1 MNIKNKITTML
12 VAFILMNI
20 NAFTQAKMNSENS
33 KPMKTESKTF
43 EKDLVKMTVLYDNY
57 LFSEGTKTAW
67 GFSCVIEGTEKNIL
81 FDTGGESEV
90 LMHNIDK
97 LNINPESV
105 EIIVISHN
113 HWDHTG
119 GLFTFLEKKSGI
131 PVYLPH
137 SFPGEFIDKVKDSKA
152 TVILTN
158 EPVEICKDV
167 YSTGEIEGPVN
178 EQSLIVKTNKG
189 LVVVTGCAHPG
200 IVNIIKRAQEIMG
213 EEVYLV
219 FGGFHLMRHSEEK
232 VKEII
237 SQFREL
243 GVKKCGATHC
253 TGDMQINLFK
263 EAYGNDYIEMGT
275 GRVLEFSPK
284 MSN

>member
-1 MNIKNKITTML
+1 MKIINKITTLL
-12 VAFILMNI
+12 VILLIMNI
-20 NAFTQAKMNSENS
+20 NVFTQQKMDSENS
-33 KPMKTESKTF
+33 QPKKTENKTI
-43 EKDLVKMTVLYDNY
+43 EKNTIKMTVLYDNY
-57 LFSEGTKTAW
+57 VFKKGTKNAW
-67 GFSCVIEGTEKNIL
+67 GFSCFIEGTEKNIL
-81 FDTGGESEV
+81 FDTGGEGDI
-90 LMHNIDK
+90 LMFNIDK

-105 EIIVISHN
+105 EMIVISHN

-137 SFPGEFIDKVKDSKA
+137 SFPGDFIDKVKDAGAS
-152 TVILTN
+152 VILIN
-158 EPVEICKDV
+158 EPAEICKDV

-178 EQSLIVKTNKG
+178 EQSLIVNTNKG
-189 LVVVTGCAHPG
+189 VVLVTGCSHPG
-200 IVNIIKRAQEIMG
+200 IVNIIKRAEEIMG

-219 FGGFHLMRHSEEK
+219 FGGFHLMKHSEKE
-232 VKEII
+232 VKKII

-253 TGDMQINLFK
+253 TGDKQIKLFK

-275 GRVLEFSPK
+275 GRVLEF
-284 MSN
+284 

>member
-1 MNIKNKITTML
+1 MKIINKITTLL
-12 VAFILMNI
+12 VVLLLMNI
-20 NAFTQAKMNSENS
+20 NAFTQLKMDSENS
-33 KPMKTESKTF
+33 QPKKTESKTT
-43 EKDLVKMTVLYDNY
+43 KKNTVKMTVLYDNY

-167 YSTGEIEGPVN
+167 FSTGEIEGPVN
-178 EQSLIVKTNKG
+178 EQSLIIKTNKG
-189 LVVVTGCAHPG
+189 LIVVTGCAHPG

-253 TGDMQINLFK
+253 TGDKQITQFK
-263 EAYGNDYIEMGT
+263 EAYGNDFIEIGT
-275 GRVLEFSPK
+275 GRVLEF
-284 MSN
+284 

>member
-1 MNIKNKITTML
+1 MEKQKLKERFLLMEKNPI
-12 VAFILMNI
+12 
-20 NAFTQAKMNSENS
+20 
-33 KPMKTESKTF
+33 
-43 EKDLVKMTVLYDNY
+43 KMTVLYDNY

-67 GFSCVIEGTEKNIL
+67 GFSCFIEGTEKSIL
-81 FDTGGESEV
+81 FDTGGKGEV

-97 LNINPESV
+97 LNINTESV
-105 EIIVISHN
+105 EMIVISHN

-137 SFPGEFIDKVKDSKA
+137 SFPVKFINKVKEAEA
-152 TVILTN
+152 TVVLIN

-189 LVVVTGCAHPG
+189 LVVVTGCSHPG
-200 IVNIIKRAQEIMG
+200 IVKIIKKAQEIMG

-219 FGGFHLMRHSEEK
+219 FGGFHLMRDSEK
-232 VKEII
+232 DIKEII
-237 SQFREL
+237 NQLRES

-253 TGDMQINLFK
+253 TGDKQINLFK
-263 EAYGNDYIEMGT
+263 EAFGNDYIEMGT
-275 GRVLEFSPK
+275 GRVLEF
-284 MSN
+284 

>member
-1 MNIKNKITTML
+1 MNIKNKITTLL
-12 VAFILMNI
+12 VALLLMNI

-33 KPMKTESKTF
+33 QPMKTESKTI
-43 EKDLVKMTVLYDNY
+43 EKNPVKMTVLYDNY
-57 LFSEGTKTAW
+57 LFTEGTKTAW
-67 GFSCVIEGTEKNIL
+67 GFSCFIEGTEKNIL
-81 FDTGGESEV
+81 FDTGGKGEV

-97 LNINPESV
+97 LNVAPESV
-105 EIIVISHN
+105 DIIVISHN

-137 SFPGEFIDKVKDSKA
+137 SFPEEFIDKVKDAKA
-152 TVILTN
+152 TVVLIN

-189 LVVVTGCAHPG
+189 LVVVTGCSHPG

-219 FGGFHLMRHSEEK
+219 FGGFHLMRHSEKE

-237 SQFREL
+237 RQFREL

-253 TGDMQINLFK
+253 TGDKQINLFK

-275 GRVLEFSPK
+275 GRVLEF
-284 MSN
+284 

>member
-1 MNIKNKITTML
+1 MNIINKISTLL
-12 VAFILMNI
+12 VVFLIMNI
-20 NAFTQAKMNSENS
+20 NAYTQAKMNSENS
-33 KPMKTESKTF
+33 QAMKTESKTI
-43 EKDLVKMTVLYDNY
+43 EKNPVKMTILYDNY
-57 LFSEGTKTAW
+57 RFSEGTKQAW
-67 GFSCVIEGTEKNIL
+67 GFSCFIEGTEKNIL
-81 FDTGGESEV
+81 FDTGGEGKI

-137 SFPGEFIDKVKDSKA
+137 SFPEEFIDKVNDAKA

-158 EPVEICKDV
+158 EPVEICRDV
-167 YSTGEIEGPVN
+167 FSTGEIEGPVN
-178 EQSLIVKTNKG
+178 EQSLIVRTNKG
-189 LVVVTGCAHPG
+189 LVVVTGCSHPG

-219 FGGFHLMRHSEEK
+219 FGGFHLMRHSENE

-253 TGDMQINLFK
+253 TGDKQINLFK

-275 GRVLEFSPK
+275 GRVLEF
-284 MSN
+284 

>member
-1 MNIKNKITTML
+1 MNIKIKITTLL
-12 VAFILMNI
+12 VAFLLMNI
-20 NAFTQAKMNSENS
+20 NVFTQEKMNSENS
-33 KPMKTESKTF
+33 QVMKTESKTI
-43 EKDLVKMTVLYDNY
+43 EKNPVKMTILYDNY
-57 LFSEGTKTAW
+57 VFTEGTKTAW
-67 GFSCVIEGTEKNIL
+67 GFSCFIEGTEKNIL
-81 FDTGGESEV
+81 FDTGGEGEI

-105 EIIVISHN
+105 DIIVISHN

-137 SFPGEFIDKVKDSKA
+137 SFPKEFIDKVKDAKA

-167 YSTGEIEGPVN
+167 FSTGEIEGPVN

-189 LVVVTGCAHPG
+189 LVVVTGCSHPG
-200 IVNIIKRAQEIMG
+200 IVNIIKRVQEIMG

-219 FGGFHLMRHSEEK
+219 FGGFHLMKHSEK
-232 VKEII
+232 DVKEII
-237 SQFREL
+237 SQFRKL

-253 TGDMQINLFK
+253 TGDKQINLFK
-263 EAYGNDYIEMGT
+263 EAYGNDYI
-275 GRVLEFSPK
+275 
-284 MSN
+284 

>member
-1 MNIKNKITTML
+1 MNIKNKITTLL
-12 VAFILMNI
+12 VALLLMNI

-33 KPMKTESKTF
+33 QPMKTESKTI
-43 EKDLVKMTVLYDNY
+43 EKNPVKMTVLYDNY
-57 LFSEGTKTAW
+57 LFTEGTKTAW
-67 GFSCVIEGTEKNIL
+67 GFSCFIEGTEKNIL
-81 FDTGGESEV
+81 FDTGGKGEV

-97 LNINPESV
+97 LNVAPESV
-105 EIIVISHN
+105 DIIVISHN

-137 SFPGEFIDKVKDSKA
+137 SFPKEFIDKVKDAKA
-152 TVILTN
+152 TVVLIN

-189 LVVVTGCAHPG
+189 LVVVTGCSHPG

-219 FGGFHLMRHSEEK
+219 FGGFHLMRHSEKE

-253 TGDMQINLFK
+253 TGDKQINLFK